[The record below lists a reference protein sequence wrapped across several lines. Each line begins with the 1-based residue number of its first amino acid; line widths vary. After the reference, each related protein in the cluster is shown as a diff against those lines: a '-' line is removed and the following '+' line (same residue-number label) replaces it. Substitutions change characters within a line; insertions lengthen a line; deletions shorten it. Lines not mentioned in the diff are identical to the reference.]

1 MEIPKFT
8 SYWQYVKF
16 WSKQDPDF
24 PSLREG
30 DRIITAK
37 DFEEITDQ
45 LAKAFIHMG
54 VQKGDRIATI
64 LPSGIDYV
72 LTMIAAGKINAI
84 LVPLDVKFR
93 VADLERFLSHSNP
106 KVLVALPQVDDFDV
120 VQTLK
125 SLGSNFDDIQK
136 VLVGSSDFGTSF
148 QDLLEKPLE
157 LDEELIA
164 AKKDLHKDDGAL
176 IIFTGGTTGV
186 PKAALLSHEN
196 MTLMSHI
203 EGEYF
208 NKFVEPYGITGRWK
222 TVAALPPSH
231 VGGTVECI
239 GAPICFGLQILLYNT
254 WSPVEY
260 LEVIQK
266 EKIPFIG
273 GVPTMLAIILSLP
286 NLDQYDLSPAKA
298 VLMSGEKVPLELI
311 EGVRSKITDTV
322 IIGYGS
328 TEAGA
333 ETNFTEPGE
342 DSAKIADGYVGKPL
356 PTVAVKI
363 VDDNEQP
370 LKIGEVGEIVV
381 SGPLAIK
388 SYFKMPKEDKA
399 GFTSDGWV
407 KTGDNG
413 YLDEDGGL
421 YIIGRKKHI
430 IRVGSYTVLPTE
442 VEEVAIKDPGV
453 AMAAAIGVPDKI
465 YGEVIWL
472 CVVPEPGKA
481 IHEENIMSLCK
492 KELAKF
498 KAPQKILVRDM
509 LPMTRLGKTDRITL
523 QKEIVASVES

>member
-1 MEIPKFT
+1 MELPKFT
-8 SYWQYVKF
+8 SYWQYVEY

-30 DRIITAK
+30 DRIVTAK
-37 DFEEITDQ
+37 EFEEITNQ
-45 LAKAFIHMG
+45 LAKAFINLG

-72 LTMIAAGKINAI
+72 LTMIAAGKVNAI

-93 VADLERFLSHSNP
+93 VADLERFLSHSDP

-125 SLGSNFDDIQK
+125 SLGSEFDKIQK
-136 VLVGSSDFGTSF
+136 LLVGSSEFGDALE
-148 QDLLEKPLE
+148 DLLKMPFE
-157 LDEELIA
+157 LDETLN
-164 AKKDLHKDDGAL
+164 KMKTDLHKDDGAL

-203 EGEYF
+203 EGESF
-208 NKFVEPYGITGRWK
+208 NKFVEPYGISGRWK

-239 GAPICFGLQILLYNT
+239 GAPICMGLQILLYNT
-254 WSPVEY
+254 WSPTEY

-273 GVPTMLAIILSLP
+273 GVPTMLAIILAMP

-311 EGVRSKITDTV
+311 EGVRSKIADTV

-342 DSAKIADGYVGKPL
+342 ESVKIAEGYVGRAL
-356 PTVAVKI
+356 PTVKI
-363 VDDNEQP
+363 RIVNDNEQP
-370 LKIGEVGEIVV
+370 LPAGEVGEVIVG
-381 SGPLAIK
+381 GPLAIK
-388 SYFKMPKEDKA
+388 SYFKMPEEDKA

-413 YLDEDGGL
+413 YLDENGGL

-442 VEEVAIKDPGV
+442 VEEVAIKHPGV

-465 YGEVIWL
+465 YGEIVWL
-472 CVVPEPGKA
+472 CVVPESGKT
-481 IHEENIMSLCK
+481 IQEEEVLSFCREK
-492 KELAKF
+492 LAKY
-498 KAPQKILVRDM
+498 KVPKKIIVKDM
-509 LPMTRLGKTDRITL
+509 LPMTRLGKTDRIAL
-523 QKEIVASVES
+523 QQEVIESIK

>member
-8 SYWQYVKF
+8 SYWQYVEF
-16 WSKQDPDF
+16 WSQQDPDF

-30 DRIITAK
+30 NRVVTSGEFEAITN
-37 DFEEITDQ
+37 Q
-45 LAKAFIHMG
+45 LAKAFINLG
-54 VQKGDRIATI
+54 VHKGDRIATI

-72 LTMIAAGKINAI
+72 LTMIAAGKVNAI

-106 KVLVALPQVDDFDV
+106 RVLVALPQVDDFDV
-120 VQTLK
+120 VHTLK
-125 SLGSNFDDIQK
+125 TLGSEFDDIQK

-148 QDLLEKPLE
+148 EDLLEKPQDLDQE
-157 LDEELIA
+157 LLA
-164 AKKDLHKDDGAL
+164 AKNDLHKDDGAL

-208 NKFVEPYGITGRWK
+208 NKFVAPCGITGRWK
-222 TVAALPPSH
+222 TIAAMPPSH

-239 GAPICFGLQILLYNT
+239 GAPICFGLQVLLYDT
-254 WSPVEY
+254 WSPTEY
-260 LEVIQK
+260 LEVIQA

-298 VLMSGEKVPLELI
+298 VMMSGEKVSLELI
-311 EGVRSKITDTV
+311 EGVKSKIAETV

-342 DSAKIADGYVGKPL
+342 DSAKIADGYVGNAL
-356 PTVAVKI
+356 PTVKIKI

-370 LKIGEVGEIVV
+370 LPAGDVGEVIV

-388 SYFKMPKEDKA
+388 SYFKMPEEDKA

-413 YLDEDGGL
+413 YLDEAGGL

-442 VEEVAIKDPGV
+442 VEEVAIKHHSV

-465 YGEVIWL
+465 YGETIWL
-472 CVVPEPGKA
+472 CVVPEPGKPLQ
-481 IHEENIMSLCK
+481 EEEILSHCK
-492 KELAKF
+492 EKLAKF
-498 KAPQKILVRDM
+498 KVPQKIIVRDL

-523 QKEIVASVES
+523 QKEIIESLE